1 QSSGLGKSAKQKPS
15 QRAAG
20 QSHSTPPPVQS
31 SGEEKP
37 SSKRSADPPKVTPEK
52 TAVAASGKKKN
63 AELPPSSS
71 ISHAAVR
78 RGASSAKLAKS
89 LSKAKEKKKLL
100 LKTPKRGARSRC
112 DSLEVFT
119 CEDGGNN
126 RDEEP
131 TQITIEGNSSTGDA
145 LKVDK
150 TAQMKDET
158 WSLLTCEDEWDFE
171 QEPKKHVMGNVDEIM
186 ADLIA
191 TDEDW

>member
-1 QSSGLGKSAKQKPS
+1 QSSGLKSGKPKGVQGGPVLP
-15 QRAAG
+15 
-20 QSHSTPPPVQS
+20 HSTPPPVQS

-37 SSKRSADPPKVTPEK
+37 SSKRPADPPKVAPET
-52 TAVAASGKKKN
+52 TAVAAPGKKKN
-63 AELPPSSS
+63 GELPPSSS

-119 CEDGGNN
+119 CDDGGNN
-126 RDEEP
+126 HDEEP
-131 TQITIEGNSSTGDA
+131 TQITIEGNSNRSDVY
-145 LKVDK
+145 KVDK
-150 TAQMKDET
+150 TAQTKDET

-171 QEPKKHVMGNVDEIM
+171 QDPKKHVMGNVDEVM